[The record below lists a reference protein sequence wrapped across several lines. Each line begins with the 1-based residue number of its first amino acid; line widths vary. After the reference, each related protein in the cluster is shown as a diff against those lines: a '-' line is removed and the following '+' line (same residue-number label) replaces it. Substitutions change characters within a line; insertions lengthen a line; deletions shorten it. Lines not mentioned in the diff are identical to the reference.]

1 MKTNR
6 TEEITSPPST
16 FVSLES
22 ISPMAAKPN
31 ILVLCTGNSCRS
43 QMAEGFL
50 RHHAGD
56 RFNVVSAGTRPA
68 ERVHPLAVRV
78 MAEAGVDIAGQK
90 PTDVKE
96 YLGRLPVRYLIIVCD
111 SAHEEC
117 PRVFPGVMNR
127 LFWPFDDPAALQ
139 GSESEVLAGFRRIRD
154 EIRTKIVA
162 WLADDAAGID

>member
-1 MKTNR
+1 
-6 TEEITSPPST
+6 
-16 FVSLES
+16 
-22 ISPMAAKPN
+22 MASKPN

-50 RHHAGD
+50 RHLAGD

-78 MAEAGVDIAGQK
+78 MAEAGIDIAGQK

-96 YLGRLPVRYLIIVCD
+96 YLGRLHAGHLIIVCD
-111 SAHEEC
+111 SANEEC
-117 PRVFPGVMNR
+117 PRVFPGVVNR
-127 LFWPFDDPAALQ
+127 LFWPFDDPAVLQ
-139 GSESEVLAGFRRIRD
+139 GSEQEVLTGFRRIRD

-162 WLADDAAGID
+162 WLAEETARSD